1 MERGT
6 KLRQLRRLK
15 DLSQDYIAIQLETS
29 QKQIS
34 RFETGKKHP
43 RIDLL
48 DKWCK
53 LLGITIRK
61 LEKLCGNP

>member
-1 MERGT
+1 M
-6 KLRQLRRLK
+6 K

-34 RFETGKKHP
+34 RFETGKNHP
-43 RIDLL
+43 RIDFL